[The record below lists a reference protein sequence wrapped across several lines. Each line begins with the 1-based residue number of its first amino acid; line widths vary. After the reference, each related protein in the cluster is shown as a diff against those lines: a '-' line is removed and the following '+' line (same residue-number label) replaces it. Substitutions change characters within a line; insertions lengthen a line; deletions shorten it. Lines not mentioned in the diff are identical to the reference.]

1 MKYTNDEQVVRLW
14 DTEHIRHTMN
24 RMCYYITNE
33 DFRGCLND
41 LWVRKN
47 RRTASLGYNNGFYV
61 GMDEIVRH
69 WVLEQEQTRYERLSK
84 YGGAAVSSEN
94 LGLGCARMATLTT
107 PLIKLHGD
115 GKTAQYQ
122 GYMPGFQ
129 SWGNSDGTM
138 ETYLTLD
145 MCFADLIKEEGQW
158 KIWHLILMHDHT
170 MEAGKPY
177 GKIPTFGWEDP
188 MEASFGTPTVARTLH
203 DPSYGW
209 ELLYDDMPRELD
221 TYCEKYSYGP
231 DGDFG
236 KQYFERDKR

>member
-1 MKYTNDEQVVRLW
+1 MQYTNDELAIRLW
-14 DTEHIRHTMN
+14 DTEHVRHTMN
-24 RMCYYITNE
+24 RMCYYISNE

-41 LWVRKN
+41 LWTTAHKS
-47 RRTASLGYNNGFYV
+47 TASLGYNNGYYV
-61 GMDEIVRH
+61 GMDAIVQH
-69 WVLEQEQTRYERLSK
+69 WVLDR
-84 YGGAAVSSEN
+84 AAANPTADGS
-94 LGLGCARMATLTT
+94 ARMATLTT
-107 PLIKLHGD
+107 PLIKIHGD

-129 SWGNSDGTM
+129 SKAKADGTLESYM
-138 ETYLTLD
+138 TLD
-145 MCFADLIKEEGQW
+145 MCFADLIKEDGAW

-188 MEASFGTPTVARTLH
+188 LAFQYGTPTIPQQLH
-203 DPSYGW
+203 DESYGW

-231 DGDFG
+231 NGDFG
-236 KQYFERDKR
+236 KKYFQRDIR